1 MKQSAKTPELSAR
14 LKAMWPDDLLDW
26 TPTDREYQL
35 VPLEEFQRLVKTFPE
50 TRPWKERVNEC
61 EEIGRRFVCR
71 VRDHEFDTGMGYNQA
86 VGVAFLTKHRGTE
99 EPHTINIA
107 FGVDE
112 IYLADLQTGDVWVA
126 DTANDTVYN
135 VEM

>member
-1 MKQSAKTPELSAR
+1 MKPLANTTELSAR

-35 VPLEEFQRLVKTFPE
+35 VTLEELLGLVQMFPE

-61 EEIGRRFVCR
+61 EEIARRFMCR
-71 VRDHEFDTGMGYNQA
+71 VRDHEFDTGMDYNRA
-86 VGVAFLTKHRGTE
+86 VGVVFLTKHRGTE

-107 FGVDE
+107 FGIDA

-126 DTANDTVYN
+126 DPEQDTIYN